1 MRWPWEVCY
10 SALIFSVMLDIG
22 FDRIKSC
29 LCAFPKNNST
39 YRRPGNGGYGV
50 MRYDQICC
58 FNKVHNPS
66 NANYRPFLNAY
77 VGLIVSGN

>member
-1 MRWPWEVCY
+1 
-10 SALIFSVMLDIG
+10 
-22 FDRIKSC
+22 
-29 LCAFPKNNST
+29 
-39 YRRPGNGGYGV
+39 V